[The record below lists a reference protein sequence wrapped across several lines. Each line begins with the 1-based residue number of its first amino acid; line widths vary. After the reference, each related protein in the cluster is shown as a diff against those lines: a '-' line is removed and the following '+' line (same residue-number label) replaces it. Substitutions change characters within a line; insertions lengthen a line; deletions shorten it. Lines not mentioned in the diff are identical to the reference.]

1 MKLNKQRQITE
12 IFPPLLLKPPYI
24 CARSTRRAKKVRKTF
39 KFKRR
44 RQCFGHLGVITLWA
58 QERERGG
65 GTVWKFTGTDE
76 KIFVFVSAFIMMR
89 IQMIQFRI
97 KLNLDPDPGDTIT
110 QEFDSETD
118 KNADRCT

>member
-1 MKLNKQRQITE
+1 MK
-12 IFPPLLLKPPYI
+12 
-24 CARSTRRAKKVRKTF
+24 
-39 KFKRR
+39 
-44 RQCFGHLGVITLWA
+44 
-58 QERERGG
+58 
-65 GTVWKFTGTDE
+65 

-118 KNADRCT
+118 KNADRCAWKRKLDSYNTNLMIHSPNKMMKMKTITVRV